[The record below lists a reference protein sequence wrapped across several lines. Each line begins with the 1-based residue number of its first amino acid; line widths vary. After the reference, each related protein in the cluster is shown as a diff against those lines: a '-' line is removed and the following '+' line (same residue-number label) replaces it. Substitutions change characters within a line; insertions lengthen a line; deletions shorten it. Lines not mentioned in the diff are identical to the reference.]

1 MILIAT
7 CGRCHVAYQ
16 LSNSRC
22 KLRSKEEKPWPRN
35 KKKSLTFSPVTW
47 LTPSLTLPILPA
59 PSVFVNCHSPKVLRL
74 LAPWMTV
81 CCCCLEAGGPCS
93 PAPPPLT
100 AADGAFLR
108 DPSRGS
114 CPSVAVPPVLR
125 PLVEILVCLEGGCES
140 VEGARAAAAD
150 AEDRRLASLAREGEG
165 AAPLEVDRSVAPFGR
180 LDEMTPTPTPL
191 PGAAAADE
199 ARYRSDGR
207 RAGGGPIAEASADW
221 KAAPP

>member
-7 CGRCHVAYQ
+7 CGRYRFEYQ
-16 LSNSRC
+16 L
-22 KLRSKEEKPWPRN
+22 LEFPVPRVPTQ
-35 KKKSLTFSPVTW
+35 KSHTFSPVTW

-59 PSVFVNCHSPKVLRL
+59 PSVFVSCHSPKVLRL

-81 CCCCLEAGGPCS
+81 CCCCPAEAGGPCS
-93 PAPPPLT
+93 PAPPP
-100 AADGAFLR
+100 GAFLR

-125 PLVEILVCLEGGCES
+125 PLVEMLACLEGGCES
-140 VEGARAAAAD
+140 VEGARAAAAAAAD
-150 AEDRRLASLAREGEG
+150 AEDRKLASLPREEEG
-165 AAPLEVDRSVAPFGR
+165 AAPLEVDRGVAPTAAPLGM
-180 LDEMTPTPTPL
+180 LDEVTPTPL

-199 ARYRSDGR
+199 ARHRSDGL

-221 KAAPP
+221 KAAPL